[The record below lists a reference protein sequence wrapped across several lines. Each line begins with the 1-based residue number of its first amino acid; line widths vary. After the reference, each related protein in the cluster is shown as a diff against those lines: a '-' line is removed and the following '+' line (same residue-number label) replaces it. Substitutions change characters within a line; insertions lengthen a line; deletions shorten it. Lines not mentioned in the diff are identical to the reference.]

1 MKRVIFLVFL
11 FLNTVSWSQAQGFG
25 GVGGAAPESMSI
37 KGLAVST
44 AFSGF
49 INPATLAYFS
59 KPTAG
64 LYYASGLVSTNLS
77 TKAATAVLPGLR
89 GVFALSGSYYGY
101 SQYSEQRYSLAYAK
115 VLGSSLSA
123 GVSLDYCHLG
133 LGGAYGSSGAFTF
146 GLGVKA
152 QLATDLQL
160 GARVFNP
167 ISSGFSNLVQA
178 NIPSEMGVG
187 LSYSFSKQLWAS
199 LEILKQS
206 DRDASIG
213 LGFEYAVLQNFK
225 VRGGYGLNPNAWS
238 FGVGFKTKYFDA
250 DLTSV
255 YHPIMGFAPRMSVV
269 FWY

>member
-1 MKRVIFLVFL
+1 MNRVVFVSAIFLL
-11 FLNTVSWSQAQGFG
+11 AICNGQAQGYG
-25 GVGGAAPESMSI
+25 GIAGAAPESMSI

-49 INPATLAYFS
+49 VNPALLTFFS
-59 KPTAG
+59 KPTVG
-64 LYYASGLVSTNLS
+64 LYYTSGLVSSNLS
-77 TKAATAVLPGLR
+77 TKAAAAVLPGLR

-101 SQYSEQRYSLAYAK
+101 SQYNEQRYSLAYAK

-133 LGGAYGSSGAFTF
+133 LGGAYGSTGSFTF

-152 QLATDLQL
+152 QLADDLQI

-167 ISSGFSNLVQA
+167 ISNGFSNLVQA
-178 NIPSEMGVG
+178 KIPSQMGVG

-199 LEILKQS
+199 LEVAKQS
-206 DRDASIG
+206 DVDASIG

-225 VRGGYGLNPNAWS
+225 VRGGYALNPNTWS
-238 FGVGFKTKYFDA
+238 FGIGFKTKYFDT
-250 DLTSV
+250 DLASV
-255 YHPIMGFAPRMSVV
+255 YHPILGFAPRMSVV